1 LRSSGVNSPMVGPVT
16 AQSVYR
22 EGCPA
27 SYLTVVAIALRE
39 SSAPESR
46 RFTSSECR
54 RVGDRTEL
62 SSASRGA
69 VRPMRSD
76 RFVLLAVAVL
86 AVAALAAGAA
96 TVEDVERP
104 ASTPVAEDGPTATPV
119 DAGARP
125 GGGPVPESTAEAA
138 CPNCPS
144 TDWPGLLGLLGE
156 VPGGPLAAV
165 VAVLVLAGA
174 LSWHVLGREQ
184 DAGGDGD
191 GPAADRSATVPDRG
205 ASASLAAEVPPADN
219 EVYRAWRDLRERVA
233 ARSDA
238 DVAPLSPREVA
249 ATARRNELAADAA
262 GELTALFRRV
272 RYGDRPPTGDREHRA
287 VAARGRLDPDRSPD
301 REDGAGGATG
311 DERAADGGE
320 KR

>member
-1 LRSSGVNSPMVGPVT
+1 
-16 AQSVYR
+16 
-22 EGCPA
+22 
-27 SYLTVVAIALRE
+27 
-39 SSAPESR
+39 
-46 RFTSSECR
+46 
-54 RVGDRTEL
+54 
-62 SSASRGA
+62 
-69 VRPMRSD
+69 MRSD
-76 RFVLLAVAVL
+76 RFVLFAVAVL

-119 DAGARP
+119 DAGVRP

-174 LSWHVLGREQ
+174 LSWHVLGREH

-191 GPAADRSATVPDRG
+191 GPATDRSATVPDRG
-205 ASASLAAEVPPADN
+205 TSTSLAADAPPADN
-219 EVYRAWRDLRERVA
+219 EVYRAWRDLRERVT
-233 ARSDA
+233 ARSDV

-249 ATARRNELAADAA
+249 ATARRNGLASDAA
-262 GELTALFRRV
+262 AELTALFRRV
-272 RYGDRPPTGDREHRA
+272 RYGDHTASEDREHRA
-287 VAARGRLDPDRSPD
+287 AAARERLDPARSTDPA
-301 REDGAGGATG
+301 DGAGSASG